1 MRPLPDLRQVRH
13 HRRVR
18 PTATSPAGGR
28 AATRPGRRRARLGP
42 RGRTPHR
49 HRPPPHRPAHRPRR
63 DHRPR
68 HPRDRTTTLHVY
80 RLSEPIDDFDGLT
93 PLNEWLDGDAERL
106 AWALRAVLAL
116 AQAAPTVGWR
126 GRHAAPADRRPPPD
140 QPLRHP
146 LPGRQAGQ
154 QRRHVPDLRGR
165 PADCSTTPPPTKSPP
180 APSAP
185 GHPPNARDLR
195 LDEPEPD
202 TMSPQ
207 TSTRPNPPSD
217 QRRSS

>member
-18 PTATSPAGGR
+18 PTAASPAGGR
-28 AATRPGRRRARLGP
+28 AATRPRRRRARLGP
-42 RGRTPHR
+42 RGRTAHR

-63 DHRPR
+63 GHRPP

-126 GRHAAPADRRPPPD
+126 GDMRHLPLIGHLPTSPLVTRYLVVKQDNNGDTFLISQADPAELPDHAATDEIT
-140 QPLRHP
+140 
-146 LPGRQAGQ
+146 PGPIGTW
-154 QRRHVPDLRGR
+154 L
-165 PADCSTTPPPTKSPP
+165 
-180 APSAP
+180 
-185 GHPPNARDLR
+185 PPNAHDLR

-202 TMSPQ
+202 ITP
-207 TSTRPNPPSD
+207 TAIDPT
-217 QRRSS
+217 